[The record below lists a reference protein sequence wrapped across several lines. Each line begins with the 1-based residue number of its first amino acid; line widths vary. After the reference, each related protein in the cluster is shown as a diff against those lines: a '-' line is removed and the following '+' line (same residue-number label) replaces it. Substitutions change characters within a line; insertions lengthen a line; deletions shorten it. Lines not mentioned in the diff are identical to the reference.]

1 MDYYKKYIKYK
12 TKYNHLKLLNKYSS
26 YGGGL
31 NESDSTKLTLKHS
44 CIDINDS
51 NTLYV
56 PMHEHIYESTK
67 KLITAGLNSCTA
79 IFFSIGEINY
89 GIHSHCISDYSP
101 LTKSV
106 DTLEGRVYEKLVSLE
121 LKPTKIYIIYSQKKK
136 YPTLTEYCDDN
147 KIEYVILNYG
157 TDTFNVVGINNNE
170 LIDCEMELPVIY
182 AFPDGNKLPGSFR
195 HSSKRLLGEN
205 IELTPKKYESLKSW
219 AETNK
224 FTIINIPRDT
234 IDIYNIS
241 LPGKTDILTD
251 ITKSDIEKI
260 LPSDNVAIPP
270 P

>member
-12 TKYNHLKLLNKYSS
+12 TKYNYLKLLNKYSF

-56 PMHEHIYESTK
+56 PMHEHIYESSK

-89 GIHSHCISDYSP
+89 GIHSHRTHDYNPS
-101 LTKSV
+101 TKSDV
-106 DTLEGRVYEKLVSLE
+106 PLEGRVLEKLVSLE
-121 LKPTKIYIIYSQKKK
+121 FKPTRIYIIYSQKKE
-136 YPTLTEYCDDN
+136 YPTLTKYCDDN

-157 TDTFNVVGINNNE
+157 RDTFNVVGINNNE
-170 LIDCEMELPVIY
+170 LIDCEMELSVIY
-182 AFPDGNKLPGSFR
+182 AFPNGNKLLGSFK
-195 HSSKRLLGEN
+195 HSLKLLLGEN
-205 IELTPKKYESLKSW
+205 IELTPKKYESLKGW

-224 FTIINIPRDT
+224 FTIINISRDT
-234 IDIYNIS
+234 GIEIS
-241 LPGKTDILTD
+241 LPGETNILTR
-251 ITKSDIEKI
+251 IQESDIEKI
-260 LPSDNVAIPP
+260 SPPDNVTIPSP
-270 P
+270 